1 MSYNELKPWRAL
13 AKRIPKDVLNPT
25 HRLIII
31 TLITYESEV
40 KGAYFTPENISNELG
55 LSYRAVMD
63 NFHYLGS
70 GLVWNRETKTRQPCA
85 NSECKSHLGIIK
97 TAHYARVNKAQ
108 NYRLDWKALNNLGSM
123 NVGAPTI
130 TNSEHEPEDVKHEPE
145 DVKHEPEDGSACEQV
160 HPYKLNKHLINSY
173 KRNYVIKLERWNVI
187 TNGLSPSVKRLIN
200 PAPNTELLLDE
211 LERQGISFKT
221 IREALERVNFSGSHK
236 VGGLF
241 VTVLEKLAGVKSA
254 RESSAVEWCGKCDRE
269 TRQFEESSIINGVET
284 YYCPTCSPQAKQLRV
299 KRTDQPNELLENLG
313 NLFRNVDE

>member
-31 TLITYESEV
+31 TLITYESDA
-40 KGAYFTPENISNELG
+40 KGAYFARENISSELG

-70 GLVWNRETKTRQPCA
+70 GLVWNKKTRTRQPCV
-85 NSECKSHLGIIK
+85 NPECKTHLGIIK

-123 NVGAPTI
+123 RVGAPTI
-130 TNSEHEPEDVKHEPE
+130 TNSEHEPEDVEHEPE
-145 DVKHEPEDGSACEQV
+145 DVEHEPEDVTACEQV
-160 HPYKLNKHLINSY
+160 HPYKLNKPFTGSY
-173 KRNYVIKLERWNVI
+173 KRNYVIKLERWNVV
-187 TNGLSPSVKRLIN
+187 TSGLSENVKRLIK

-211 LERQGISFKT
+211 LERQET
-221 IREALERVNFSGSHK
+221 RLTAVRDAVARVDYSRSHK

-241 VTVLEKLAGVKSA
+241 VFALEELAGVKSA
-254 RESSAVEWCGKCDRE
+254 RESSPVEWCGKCDRE
-269 TRQFEESSIINGVET
+269 TRQFEELSIINGVET
-284 YYCPTCSPQAKQLRV
+284 YYCPTCSPQAKQLNV
-299 KRTDQPNELLENLG
+299 TRTELATEAFEWNK
-313 NLFRNVDE
+313 LFRNVEE